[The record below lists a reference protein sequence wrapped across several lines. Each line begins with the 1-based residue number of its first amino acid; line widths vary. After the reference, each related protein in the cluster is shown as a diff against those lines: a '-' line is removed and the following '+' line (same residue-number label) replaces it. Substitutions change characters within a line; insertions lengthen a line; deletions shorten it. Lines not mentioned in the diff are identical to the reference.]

1 MTRPRGMSRTREDG
15 PLVTPVSPTAG
26 ETPVRRRTAT
36 PVGRLVVG
44 GFYLSMGGVHLGIS
58 YADPQAYRP
67 FADAALFAFVRNGW
81 ADVFM
86 ASPRFWG
93 LCLFAGETVL
103 GVLLLVGGRATKVG
117 WCGVIAFHVL
127 LMLFGFGTWL
137 WCIPALAVLVT
148 LARRDWPRLAAG
160 PRSESRGER

>member
-1 MTRPRGMSRTREDG
+1 MTHSRGMSRTWG
-15 PLVTPVSPTAG
+15 PAPLVAPVSPAAA
-26 ETPVRRRTAT
+26 ETPVPRRTAT

-58 YADPQAYRP
+58 AADPQAYRP

-86 ASPRFWG
+86 ANPRFWG

-103 GVLLLVGGRATKVG
+103 GVLLLTGGRAAKVG

-127 LMLFGFGTWL
+127 LMLFGFAAWL